1 MGTIFCDPTHINLN
15 TQRTIAKFHVAR
27 TLKHASAAS
36 QESPFSMSPLPTI
49 LQKSMPSMAIAFL
62 LLTNSGIGLRAG
74 LRFYLGQTRSEP
86 EFWLRLV
93 YPFIFWIYSRID
105 RHRCTDD
112 VEPKAIPSINRPVR
126 AKQLSRVDRGWLY
139 CTALPPHL
147 PGFRSAITNTT
158 FAAPQL
164 ALYRNTNI
172 AQINTYHQINNPP
185 SPQLQINITKY
196 NPIQIL
202 TPTAF

>member
-49 LQKSMPSMAIAFL
+49 LHKSMPSMAIAFL

-112 VEPKAIPSINRPVR
+112 VEPKAIPFIRSSCR
-126 AKQLSRVDRGWLY
+126 ALIEGGY
-139 CTALPPHL
+139 IALPCRRS
-147 PGFRSAITNTT
+147 FRD
-158 FAAPQL
+158 FV
-164 ALYRNTNI
+164 
-172 AQINTYHQINNPP
+172 PP
-185 SPQLQINITKY
+185 SQTLHLLRHNLHYIA
-196 NPIQIL
+196 IQIL
-202 TPTAF
+202 RKSIPTIKSTTPLHHNCK